1 MEAARACARAALCY
15 TGGSK
20 SPKGGKSMQFGFSY
34 VGLVFLIMLMVP
46 NLLWTKHKPKDY
58 EKYVGSENK
67 VLLAFERVGE
77 VLVSAAALVFA
88 DFNWKPWSAWSWWL
102 VAAFILML
110 VWTLVLSIRNL
121 KRFDRSNTS
130 NQNQYSEYPS
140 QSFERNLELILSS
153 EQLTRE
159 VLSNIAVIAFVGP
172 SGTGKSTRAIKVAR
186 DNNIYY
192 IIDDGLLINGS
203 RIVAGTSAK
212 KAPTKM
218 ESVRQA
224 IFVDPTRSEVMRRA
238 LIESMPRALM
248 ILGTSDSMLGK
259 ICENL
264 WLNQPSMLIR
274 IEDVS
279 TEEERRLARTTRM
292 TEGMHTI
299 PVPSMEIKHEF
310 SGYFSDPFSKLRQR
324 FDRERGVTPLAP
336 DSDRTVVRPTF
347 SSLGSYSISDEAI
360 LDLIKIV
367 LKDVP
372 GFAEV
377 TSFKTEK
384 QTFGV
389 MISLDLA
396 LYYGYDAQKVLETAQ
411 QKVGNA
417 VEEFTSITMN
427 GVNVRANR
435 LMHLPKP

>member
-1 MEAARACARAALCY
+1 MDYPDESKNEKTSVESAPVARK
-15 TGGSK
+15 T
-20 SPKGGKSMQFGFSY
+20 
-34 VGLVFLIMLMVP
+34 
-46 NLLWTKHKPKDY
+46 LL
-58 EKYVGSENK
+58 SE
-67 VLLAFERVGE
+67 FRG
-77 VLVSAAALVFA
+77 
-88 DFNWKPWSAWSWWL
+88 
-102 VAAFILML
+102 
-110 VWTLVLSIRNL
+110 TL
-121 KRFDRSNTS
+121 KRFDRSGQAS
-130 NQNQYSEYPS
+130 HNQNADSALG
-140 QSFERNLELILSS
+140 FERNADLVLSS

-224 IFVDPTRSEVMRRA
+224 IFVDPTRSSVMRRA

-248 ILGTSDSMLGK
+248 ILGTSDSMLSK
-259 ICENL
+259 ICDNL

-279 TEEERRLARTTRM
+279 TEEERRLARNTRM

-411 QKVGNA
+411 QRVGSA

-435 LMHLPKP
+435 LIHLPKPPLVEEA

>member
-1 MEAARACARAALCY
+1 MARKTLL
-15 TGGSK
+15 SEF
-20 SPKGGKSMQFGFSY
+20 KG
-34 VGLVFLIMLMVP
+34 
-46 NLLWTKHKPKDY
+46 T
-58 EKYVGSENK
+58 
-67 VLLAFERVGE
+67 
-77 VLVSAAALVFA
+77 
-88 DFNWKPWSAWSWWL
+88 
-102 VAAFILML
+102 
-110 VWTLVLSIRNL
+110 L
-121 KRFDRSNTS
+121 KRFDRSNPS
-130 NQNQYSEYPS
+130 NQNLNSEYPA

-159 VLSNIAVIAFVGP
+159 VLSNIAIIAFVGP

-224 IFVDPTRSEVMRRA
+224 IFVDPTRSSVMRRA

-248 ILGTSDSMLGK
+248 ILGTSDSMLSK

-279 TEEERRLARTTRM
+279 TEEERRLARNTRM

-310 SGYFSDPFSKLRQR
+310 SGYFSDQVK
-324 FDRERGVTPLAP
+324 
-336 DSDRTVVRPTF
+336 DSFVR
-347 SSLGSYSISDEAI
+347 Y
-360 LDLIKIV
+360 
-367 LKDVP
+367 
-372 GFAEV
+372 
-377 TSFKTEK
+377 
-384 QTFGV
+384 
-389 MISLDLA
+389 
-396 LYYGYDAQKVLETAQ
+396 
-411 QKVGNA
+411 
-417 VEEFTSITMN
+417 
-427 GVNVRANR
+427 
-435 LMHLPKP
+435 

>member
-1 MEAARACARAALCY
+1 MSGNEN
-15 TGGSK
+15 TTQNGS
-20 SPKGGKSMQFGFSY
+20 
-34 VGLVFLIMLMVP
+34 
-46 NLLWTKHKPKDY
+46 LLTENNQSAPRKTLL
-58 EKYVGSENK
+58 SE
-67 VLLAFERVGE
+67 FRG
-77 VLVSAAALVFA
+77 
-88 DFNWKPWSAWSWWL
+88 
-102 VAAFILML
+102 
-110 VWTLVLSIRNL
+110 TL
-121 KRFDRSNTS
+121 KRFERTATAGNSGS
-130 NQNQYSEYPS
+130 VSEPGKDI
-140 QSFERNLELILSS
+140 ERILNSD
-153 EQLTRE
+153 QATRE
-159 VLSNIAVIAFVGP
+159 YLAGIAVIAFVGP

-186 DNNIYY
+186 DNNIHY

-224 IFVDPTRSEVMRRA
+224 IFTDPTRSSVMRRA
-238 LIESMPRALM
+238 LVESGPKALM

-259 ICENL
+259 ICDNL

-279 TEEERRLARTTRM
+279 TEEERRLARNTRM

-299 PVPSMEIKHEF
+299 PVPSMEVKHEF

-324 FDRERGVTPLAP
+324 FDRERGIIPPPP

-347 SSLGSYSISDEAI
+347 SSLGSYSISDDAL

-384 QTFGV
+384 QTYGV
-389 MISLDLA
+389 MISLDLS
-396 LYYGYDAQKVLETAQ
+396 LYYGFDAQEVLETAQ
-411 QKVGNA
+411 QKVGMA
-417 VEEFTSITMN
+417 VEEYTSITTN
-427 GVNVRANR
+427 GVNVRASR
-435 LMHLPKP
+435 LLHAPDGQ

>member
-1 MEAARACARAALCY
+1 MENHDELKQEQTQSQSAPVARKTLL
-15 TGGSK
+15 SEF
-20 SPKGGKSMQFGFSY
+20 KG
-34 VGLVFLIMLMVP
+34 
-46 NLLWTKHKPKDY
+46 T
-58 EKYVGSENK
+58 
-67 VLLAFERVGE
+67 
-77 VLVSAAALVFA
+77 
-88 DFNWKPWSAWSWWL
+88 
-102 VAAFILML
+102 
-110 VWTLVLSIRNL
+110 L
-121 KRFDRSNTS
+121 KRFDRSNPA
-130 NQNQYSEYPS
+130 NQNLYYEYPA

-159 VLSNIAVIAFVGP
+159 VLSNIAIIAFVGP

-224 IFVDPTRSEVMRRA
+224 IFVDPTRSSVMRRA

-248 ILGTSDSMLGK
+248 ILGTSDSMLSK

-279 TEEERRLARTTRM
+279 TEEERRLARNTRM

>member
-1 MEAARACARAALCY
+1 MDNQDLRQEQVANESAPAARK
-15 TGGSK
+15 T
-20 SPKGGKSMQFGFSY
+20 
-34 VGLVFLIMLMVP
+34 
-46 NLLWTKHKPKDY
+46 LL
-58 EKYVGSENK
+58 SE
-67 VLLAFERVGE
+67 FRG
-77 VLVSAAALVFA
+77 
-88 DFNWKPWSAWSWWL
+88 
-102 VAAFILML
+102 
-110 VWTLVLSIRNL
+110 TL
-121 KRFDRSNTS
+121 KRFDRSNS
-130 NQNQYSEYPS
+130 ANQNINSDYSA
-140 QSFERNLELILSS
+140 QNHERNVELILSS

-172 SGTGKSTRAIKVAR
+172 SGTGKSTRAIKVSR
-186 DNNIYY
+186 DNSIYY

-224 IFVDPTRSEVMRRA
+224 LFVDPTRSSVMRRA

-248 ILGTSDSMLGK
+248 ILGTSDSMLSK
-259 ICENL
+259 ICNNL

-367 LKDVP
+367 LRDVP
-372 GFAEV
+372 GFAGV

-396 LYYGYDAQKVLETAQ
+396 LYYGYDAQKVLETCQ

-435 LMHLPKP
+435 LMHLPKPLPQEVN

>member
-1 MEAARACARAALCY
+1 MDNRDESKQEQVVTQSAPVARK
-15 TGGSK
+15 T
-20 SPKGGKSMQFGFSY
+20 
-34 VGLVFLIMLMVP
+34 
-46 NLLWTKHKPKDY
+46 LL
-58 EKYVGSENK
+58 SE
-67 VLLAFERVGE
+67 FRG
-77 VLVSAAALVFA
+77 
-88 DFNWKPWSAWSWWL
+88 
-102 VAAFILML
+102 
-110 VWTLVLSIRNL
+110 TL
-121 KRFDRSNTS
+121 KRFDRSGPS
-130 NQNQYSEYPS
+130 AQNNNSDYSS
-140 QSFERNLELILSS
+140 QSFERNTDIILSS

-224 IFVDPTRSEVMRRA
+224 IFVDPTRSSVMRRA

-248 ILGTSDSMLGK
+248 VLGTSDSMLNK
-259 ICENL
+259 ICDNL
-264 WLNQPSMLIR
+264 WLNRPSMLIR

-279 TEEERRLARTTRM
+279 TEEERRLARNTRV

-347 SSLGSYSISDEAI
+347 SSLGSYSISDDAI

-377 TSFKTEK
+377 TCFKTEK
-384 QTFGV
+384 QAFGV

-411 QKVGNA
+411 QRVGNA

-435 LMHLPKP
+435 LIHMPKPISREES

>member
-1 MEAARACARAALCY
+1 MPEH
-15 TGGSK
+15 
-20 SPKGGKSMQFGFSY
+20 PQ
-34 VGLVFLIMLMVP
+34 
-46 NLLWTKHKPKDY
+46 
-58 EKYVGSENK
+58 
-67 VLLAFERVGE
+67 
-77 VLVSAAALVFA
+77 
-88 DFNWKPWSAWSWWL
+88 
-102 VAAFILML
+102 
-110 VWTLVLSIRNL
+110 
-121 KRFDRSNTS
+121 
-130 NQNQYSEYPS
+130 
-140 QSFERNLELILSS
+140 
-153 EQLTRE
+153 
-159 VLSNIAVIAFVGP
+159 
-172 SGTGKSTRAIKVAR
+172 
-186 DNNIYY
+186 
-192 IIDDGLLINGS
+192 
-203 RIVAGTSAK
+203 K

-224 IFVDPTRSEVMRRA
+224 IFVDPTRSSVMRRA

-248 ILGTSDSMLGK
+248 VLGTSDSMLNK
-259 ICENL
+259 ICDNL
-264 WLNQPSMLIR
+264 WLNRPSMLIR

-279 TEEERRLARTTRM
+279 TEEERRLARNTRV

-336 DSDRTVVRPTF
+336 DSERTVVRPTF

-384 QTFGV
+384 QTYGV
-389 MISLDLA
+389 MISLDIA
-396 LYYGYDAQKVLETAQ
+396 LYYGYDAQEVLVTAQ
-411 QKVGNA
+411 QRVGSA

-427 GVNVRANR
+427 SVNVRANR
-435 LMHLPKP
+435 LIHMPKPTDTEE

>member
-1 MEAARACARAALCY
+1 MDYPDESKHEKTSNQSAPVARK
-15 TGGSK
+15 T
-20 SPKGGKSMQFGFSY
+20 
-34 VGLVFLIMLMVP
+34 
-46 NLLWTKHKPKDY
+46 
-58 EKYVGSENK
+58 
-67 VLLAFERVGE
+67 
-77 VLVSAAALVFA
+77 
-88 DFNWKPWSAWSWWL
+88 
-102 VAAFILML
+102 
-110 VWTLVLSIRNL
+110 VLSEFRGTL
-121 KRFDRSNTS
+121 KRFDRSGSSSQNTS
-130 NQNQYSEYPS
+130 SDYSAPT
-140 QSFERNLELILSS
+140 FERNIELILSN

-172 SGTGKSTRAIKVAR
+172 SGTGKSTRAIRVAR

-224 IFVDPTRSEVMRRA
+224 IFVDPTRSSVMRRA

-248 ILGTSDSMLGK
+248 ILGTSDSMLSK
-259 ICENL
+259 ICDNL

-279 TEEERRLARTTRM
+279 TEEERRLARNTRM

-347 SSLGSYSISDEAI
+347 SSLGSYSISDDAI

-411 QKVGNA
+411 QRVGSA

-427 GVNVRANR
+427 SVNVRANR
-435 LMHLPKP
+435 LIHMPKPLESEEA

>member
-1 MEAARACARAALCY
+1 MDYPDESRQEHNTTANAPVARKTLLSEFRGTLKRLDR
-15 TGGSK
+15 SQ
-20 SPKGGKSMQFGFSY
+20 P
-34 VGLVFLIMLMVP
+34 VNP
-46 NLLWTKHKPKDY
+46 NLNFDS
-58 EKYVGSENK
+58 GQG
-67 VLLAFERVGE
+67 FEHN
-77 VLVSAAALVFA
+77 A
-88 DFNWKPWSAWSWWL
+88 
-102 VAAFILML
+102 
-110 VWTLVLSIRNL
+110 
-121 KRFDRSNTS
+121 
-130 NQNQYSEYPS
+130 
-140 QSFERNLELILSS
+140 ELILSN

-186 DNNIYY
+186 ENNIYY

-224 IFVDPTRSEVMRRA
+224 IFVDPTRSAVMRRA

-248 ILGTSDSMLGK
+248 VLGTSDSMLNK
-259 ICENL
+259 ICDNL
-264 WLNQPSMLIR
+264 WLNRPSMLIR

-279 TEEERRLARTTRM
+279 TEEERRLARNTRL

-324 FDRERGVTPLAP
+324 FDRERGVAPMAP
-336 DSDRTVVRPTF
+336 DSERTVVRPTF

-435 LMHLPKP
+435 LIHLPKPPKENN

>member
-1 MEAARACARAALCY
+1 LDNRDETRQEQNVTKSVPVARK
-15 TGGSK
+15 T
-20 SPKGGKSMQFGFSY
+20 
-34 VGLVFLIMLMVP
+34 
-46 NLLWTKHKPKDY
+46 LL
-58 EKYVGSENK
+58 SE
-67 VLLAFERVGE
+67 FRG
-77 VLVSAAALVFA
+77 
-88 DFNWKPWSAWSWWL
+88 
-102 VAAFILML
+102 
-110 VWTLVLSIRNL
+110 TL
-121 KRFDRSNTS
+121 KRFDRSGTS
-130 NQNQYSEYPS
+130 NQNSSSDFAAPG
-140 QSFERNLELILSS
+140 FERNVEIVLSN

-159 VLSNIAVIAFVGP
+159 VLSNIAIIAFVGP

-186 DNNIYY
+186 DNNIHF

-224 IFVDPTRSEVMRRA
+224 IFVDPTRSSVMRRA
-238 LIESMPRALM
+238 LVESMPRALM
-248 ILGTSDSMLGK
+248 ILGTSDSMLDK
-259 ICENL
+259 ICSNL
-264 WLNQPSMLIR
+264 WLNKPSMLIR

-292 TEGMHTI
+292 NEGMHTI

-324 FDRERGVTPLAP
+324 FDRERGVVPLAP

-377 TSFKTEK
+377 ISFKTEK

-396 LYYGYDAQKVLETAQ
+396 LYYGYDAQKVLENAQ
-411 QKVGNA
+411 QRVGSA

-427 GVNVRANR
+427 SVNVRASR
-435 LMHLPKP
+435 LIHIPKINDSEGA

>member
-1 MEAARACARAALCY
+1 
-15 TGGSK
+15 
-20 SPKGGKSMQFGFSY
+20 
-34 VGLVFLIMLMVP
+34 
-46 NLLWTKHKPKDY
+46 
-58 EKYVGSENK
+58 
-67 VLLAFERVGE
+67 
-77 VLVSAAALVFA
+77 
-88 DFNWKPWSAWSWWL
+88 
-102 VAAFILML
+102 
-110 VWTLVLSIRNL
+110 
-121 KRFDRSNTS
+121 
-130 NQNQYSEYPS
+130 
-140 QSFERNLELILSS
+140 
-153 EQLTRE
+153 
-159 VLSNIAVIAFVGP
+159 
-172 SGTGKSTRAIKVAR
+172 
-186 DNNIYY
+186 
-192 IIDDGLLINGS
+192 
-203 RIVAGTSAK
+203 
-212 KAPTKM
+212 M

-248 ILGTSDSMLGK
+248 ILGTSDSMLSK
-259 ICENL
+259 ICDNL

-279 TEEERRLARTTRM
+279 TEEERRLALTTRV